1 CWVRVSQGWAGGQYG
16 MMAIPRIGHEV
27 IVSFLEGDPDQ
38 PIITGRTYH
47 ATNVPPY
54 PLPANKT
61 RTVIRTETHQGEG
74 FNELRFEDQAEQE
87 EIYVHAQ
94 KDMNLLVENDRKD
107 NIKHDLHLDV
117 ENERFSHIKVDDH
130 LTVDGQSKAHVAGDI
145 SLTTDSSLHIKQG
158 KKHLLEAGSEI
169 HHKAGD
175 KIIIEAGTEIT
186 IKTSAG
192 FVKLDPAGVHLSGAV
207 VNLNSGGS
215 TGNGSGATPTL
226 PSISSLLTSVIVPNW
241 VEFEYLDPDMQPFA
255 NTPYRAILSDGTEVS
270 GTLDGDGYA
279 RIEEVPAGP
288 VRIYYDPDAEFEDPE
303 REPIDSLTS
312 SVKSLLGG
320 NS

>member
-1 CWVRVSQGWAGGQYG
+1 AGGQYG

-61 RTVIRTETHQGEG
+61 RTVLRTETHQGEG
-74 FNELRFEDQAEQE
+74 FNELRFEDQADKE

-130 LTVDGQSKAHVAGDI
+130 LTVDGQSKEHVKGDKTVI
-145 SLTTDSSLHIKQG
+145 SDNNIHIKQG
-158 KKHLLEAGSEI
+158 TSQLVEAGYEIHQKSGAKLVIEAGSQI
-169 HHKAGD
+169 TLKAG
-175 KIIIEAGTEIT
+175 GC
-186 IKTSAG
+186 
-192 FVKLDPAGVHLSGAV
+192 FVTVDGSGVHISGPV
-207 VNLNSGGS
+207 VDLNAGGGAGGGS
-215 TGNGSGATPTL
+215 GFGGIAPTL
-226 PSISSLLTSVIVPNW
+226 PGQLAPKPANPLPMLTPAQIATMKSAA
-241 VEFEYLDPDMQPFA
+241 PFCEECEKCKDGQC
-255 NTPYRAILSDGTEVS
+255 AI
-270 GTLDGDGYA
+270 
-279 RIEEVPAGP
+279 
-288 VRIYYDPDAEFEDPE
+288 
-303 REPIDSLTS
+303 
-312 SVKSLLGG
+312 
-320 NS
+320 